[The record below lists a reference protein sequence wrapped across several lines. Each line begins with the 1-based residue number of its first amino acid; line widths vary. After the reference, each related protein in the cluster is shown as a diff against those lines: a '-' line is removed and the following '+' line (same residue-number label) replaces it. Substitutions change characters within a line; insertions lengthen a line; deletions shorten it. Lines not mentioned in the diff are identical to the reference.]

1 MDPGDYN
8 IGYFVDHRFVD
19 VSSKIKQCFLGK
31 SVSWASNIQMIE
43 YKELA
48 FMNPFYKVFNQS
60 LKHWWLNIQ
69 VFHFRYA

>member
-8 IGYFVDHRFVD
+8 IGYFVDQRFVD
-19 VSSKIKQCFLGK
+19 VSSKIKQYFL
-31 SVSWASNIQMIE
+31 WASNIQMIE

-60 LKHWWLNIQ
+60 LKHWWLKIQ